1 MSSTTYP
8 LPGEPT
14 VLILDGEQAPYHLER
29 EAPKWSNEDAV
40 NYEVARDVIT
50 ALMAFRSEWIGLER
64 AKPAPDLSA
73 IERWKA
79 ERGAYAAE
87 LRGLHIADHEK
98 IARIRRDYGAECVRL
113 SAGRFTKPESH
124 PLSRG

>member
-1 MSSTTYP
+1 MSSPTYP

-14 VLILDGEQAPYHLER
+14 ALILDGEHAPYQLER
-29 EAPKWSNEDAV
+29 EAPKWSREDAV
-40 NYEVARDVIT
+40 SYEVARELIT
-50 ALMAFRSEWIGLER
+50 ALMAFRSEWVALER

-87 LRGLHIADHEK
+87 LRGLHVADRDN
-98 IARIRRDYGAECVRL
+98 IARIRRDYGTEARRL
-113 SAGRFTKPESH
+113 AALER
-124 PLSRG
+124 